1 MVSTILF
8 HKLYDYLI
16 LYNNLGLILQNIV
29 IFVNIFVT
37 FLYYSDII
45 IPCVL
50 QSHIIIFQI
59 CLTTLPQN
67 NRSEYVQSAPIIY
80 KVHVSFFFFLVSL
93 RLSVLWQLYYINS
106 NQCSIHRLLRLRQ
119 CLLVHRNS
127 SIGQILHHC
136 AIIVSLKLENLLVS

>member
-59 CLTTLPQN
+59 CLTTLLPK
-67 NRSEYVQSAPIIY
+67 IIEANMY
-80 KVHVSFFFFLVSL
+80 NPL
-93 RLSVLWQLYYINS
+93 RLSIKYM
-106 NQCSIHRLLRLRQ
+106 
-119 CLLVHRNS
+119 
-127 SIGQILHHC
+127 
-136 AIIVSLKLENLLVS
+136 